1 MKKFVLLAHGDMD
14 PTPQFQAAHQAWWS
28 SLAGHVVDS
37 GNPLFNGRNVT
48 TGGQI
53 TEIAAESEPALGY
66 SIIEAET
73 CSMPP
78 LRWPRE
84 ARCTCGSTRPCPC
97 NRALA
102 APRRRRLVLAFVR

>member
-73 CSMPP
+73 LDAAIALVSGSPMHMWVYEAMPM
-78 LRWPRE
+78 
-84 ARCTCGSTRPCPC
+84 
-97 NRALA
+97 
-102 APRRRRLVLAFVR
+102 